1 MDDPHATKLRLK
13 GQFRVRSYEADPLGR
28 LQVPIL
34 CRLLQE
40 AATAHAAELGVAVDA
55 LIDSG
60 VAWVLS
66 RLDLRVARWPRSD
79 DQLVI
84 ETWPAAMN
92 RLLTERRFRI
102 VDTED
107 GEIGTAETL
116 WLVLDL
122 KRRRPVR
129 LPAQVVDQLSKL
141 ELSPDPI
148 RPTVLIAPD
157 DPAVELVFTVR
168 RSDVDLAGHA
178 NNTSF
183 VEWVVE
189 AVPDEVWTSCDLSE
203 LSIQFLAECH
213 RGQTVVSRSEVAVV
227 AGSSEI
233 RHQLVR
239 QEDGIEV
246 ARARTSWHR
255 AGGRPSLEGASS
267 GLLNTRER

>member
-1 MDDPHATKLRLK
+1 MDEIHAANARLREK
-13 GQFRVRSYEADPLGR
+13 FRARSYEADPLGR

-40 AATAHAAELGVAVDA
+40 VATAHAAELGVAVDA

-66 RLDLRVARWPRSD
+66 RFDLHVERWPRSD
-79 DQLVI
+79 DELII

-102 VDTED
+102 LDTQ
-107 GEIGTAETL
+107 GNEIGSASTL

-122 KRRRPVR
+122 ERRRPVR
-129 LPAQVVDQLSKL
+129 LPAAVVEQLQQL
-141 ELSPDPI
+141 DLAPDPVRPAELI
-148 RPTVLIAPD
+148 PPENPTV
-157 DPAVELVFTVR
+157 ELAFTVR

-189 AVPDEVWTSCDLSE
+189 AVPDEIWGDCDLAG
-203 LSIQFLAECH
+203 LDIQFLAECR
-213 RGQTVVSRSEVAVV
+213 RGQTVQSRSQNVGGNGAAEV
-227 AGSSEI
+227 

-239 QEDGIEV
+239 AEDGAEV
-246 ARARTSWHR
+246 SRARTVW
-255 AGGRPSLEGASS
+255 
-267 GLLNTRER
+267 RERLR

>member
-1 MDDPHATKLRLK
+1 MDDPHATNARLRE
-13 GQFRVRSYEADPLGR
+13 QFRVRSYEADPLGR

-55 LIDSG
+55 LVDRG
-60 VAWVLS
+60 VAWVLN
-66 RLDLRVARWPRSD
+66 RLDLHLQKWPQSD
-79 DQLVI
+79 DEIVV

-102 VDTED
+102 LDTD
-107 GEIGTAETL
+107 GHEIGAASTL

-122 KRRRPVR
+122 GRRRPVR
-129 LPAQVVDQLSKL
+129 LPEAVVEMLQKL
-141 ELSPDPI
+141 DLAADPVRPAELIPPEN
-148 RPTVLIAPD
+148 PTV
-157 DPAVELVFTVR
+157 ELGFTVR

-189 AVPDEVWTSCDLSE
+189 AVPDEIWGDCDLTD
-203 LSIQFLAECH
+203 LDIQFLAECH
-213 RGQTVVSRSEVAVV
+213 QGQTVQSRSQLVDGSDATEV
-227 AGSSEI
+227 

-239 QEDGIEV
+239 TDGGAEV
-246 ARARTSWHR
+246 ARARTVWHAR
-255 AGGRPSLEGASS
+255 NP
-267 GLLNTRER
+267 

>member
-1 MDDPHATKLRLK
+1 MTSGHRLCRR
-13 GQFRVRSYEADPLGR
+13 FTVRSYEADFLGR
-28 LQVPIL
+28 VQAPIL

-40 AATAHAAELGVAVDA
+40 AATTHAAELGVAVDA

-66 RLDLRVARWPRSD
+66 RLDLRMTSWPGSD
-79 DQLVI
+79 AELVI

-102 VDTED
+102 VDSGQREL
-107 GEIGTAETL
+107 GTATTL

-122 KRRRPVR
+122 ERRRPVR
-129 LPAQVVDQLSKL
+129 LPAEVAGHLSVL
-141 ELSPDPI
+141 GLSPDPS
-148 RPTVLIAPD
+148 RPAELTAPEN
-157 DPAVELVFTVR
+157 PTRELAFTVR

-183 VEWVVE
+183 VGWVVE
-189 AVPDEVWTSCDLSE
+189 AVPDEVWRGHDLAE

-213 RGQTVVSRSEVAVV
+213 RGQTVLSRSETAALVDSHEV
-227 AGSSEI
+227 

-239 QEDGIEV
+239 KEDGVEV
-246 ARARTSWHR
+246 ARARTMWR
-255 AGGRPSLEGASS
+255 TFR
-267 GLLNTRER
+267 